1 MQTNEIREAI
11 DQKISQ
17 LQQARALLTNQASQL
32 QTGKRRGRPKSS
44 DTAKSVLAA
53 AKTAKRTMSAEGK
66 ARIAAAQK
74 ARWAAK
80 KEATKSAPAAV
91 GKAIKSAPKPAKKSA
106 KTTARVKSAPVLKT
120 SSTEASI
127 ERWTRLDRAPRS
139 HLQDIPVARDHLI

>member
-1 MQTNEIREAI
+1 MQTNEILEAI

-44 DTAKSVLAA
+44 DSKTAKSIPAA

-80 KEATKSAPAAV
+80 KKATKSAVTKSAPAAAR
-91 GKAIKSAPKPAKKSA
+91 KTIKSAPKQAKKSA
-106 KTTARVKSAPVLKT
+106 KKTAGVKSAPVVKT
-120 SSTEASI
+120 SATEA
-127 ERWTRLDRAPRS
+127 
-139 HLQDIPVARDHLI
+139 VAAGS

>member
-1 MQTNEIREAI
+1 MQTNEILEAI

-44 DTAKSVLAA
+44 DSKTAKSAPAA

-80 KEATKSAPAAV
+80 KRATKSAKSAVAKSAPATV
-91 GKAIKSAPKPAKKSA
+91 RTAIKSALRPGKKQVAPANK
-106 KTTARVKSAPVLKT
+106 TARVIGSVQREFLA
-120 SSTEASI
+120 
-127 ERWTRLDRAPRS
+127 
-139 HLQDIPVARDHLI
+139 